1 MRSTRAALAEGP
13 TAVIPMAPGRVLG
26 GKYELVQQLGGE
38 VVGLQFVIELDFLKG
53 REKLSGLDAQAL
65 VHY

>member
-1 MRSTRAALAEGP
+1 
-13 TAVIPMAPGRVLG
+13 
-26 GKYELVQQLGGE
+26 

-53 REKLSGLDAQAL
+53 REKLPGLDVQAL

>member
-1 MRSTRAALAEGP
+1 
-13 TAVIPMAPGRVLG
+13 
-26 GKYELVQQLGGE
+26 

-53 REKLSGLDAQAL
+53 REKLPDLDVQAL

>member
-1 MRSTRAALAEGP
+1 MRSHIGN
-13 TAVIPMAPGRVLG
+13 RVLIVDDVLATG
-26 GKYELVQQLGGE
+26 GTAAAVVKLVRQLKGE

-53 REKLSGLDAQAL
+53 REKLPGLDVQAL